1 MPVVITGAN
10 GGVGRVLTGMLA
22 RQGAQLRVVVRDRSA
37 VPPLRSS
44 GAKVAV
50 TELSDTSTLTTV
62 MEGAHTVCH
71 LAGGLDL
78 PDDAAYLEANFE
90 TTTDALFAA
99 REAGIKRFLF
109 LSYPGASPEAPNAY
123 LRAKGLAEE
132 AIRSSGIGHV
142 IIRSTHVYGPGQR
155 WFEEIRAAANRPF
168 AFVVGDGQQNLAPVF
183 VDDLARV
190 LVAADDRRDP
200 VSGTFGLQGPD
211 VVTADELTDLLA
223 GRRRRKL
230 HLGMRSLS
238 LLTRAFRGGLSPTLL
253 EILAA
258 DSLADAPDAA
268 AEFDVP
274 MRSLAQGLEISALV
288 R

>member
-1 MPVVITGAN
+1 VPVVITGAS
-10 GGVGRVLTGMLA
+10 GGVGRVLARLLG
-22 RQGAQLRVVVRDRSA
+22 RQGAQVRAVVRDREA
-37 VPPLRSS
+37 VQPLRAS

-50 TELSDTSTLTTV
+50 IPLSDTARLTTV

-78 PDDAAYLEANFE
+78 PDEAAYLDANLE
-90 TTTDALFAA
+90 TTTDAIFAA
-99 REAGIKRFLF
+99 QEAGIQRFLF

-123 LRAKGLAEE
+123 LRAKGLAED

-142 IIRSTHVYGPGQR
+142 VIRATHVYGPGQR
-155 WFEEIRAAANRPF
+155 WLEQLRAAATRPV
-168 AFVVGDGQQNLAPVF
+168 AFVVGGGNQKLAPVF

-211 VVTADELTDLLA
+211 VVTADELTDMLA
-223 GRRRRKL
+223 GRRRRKI
-230 HLGMRSLS
+230 HLGLGFAGS
-238 LLTRAFRGGLSPTLL
+238 LTRLLGSGFSPALL

-258 DSLADAPDAA
+258 DSLSDAPDAA
-268 AEFDVP
+268 AEFGVRLRP
-274 MRSLAQGLEISALV
+274 LAEGLEISALI